1 MTQLLTIDQNI
12 SYAGWVI
19 TALSILIALAIGGCA
34 SNDTESG
41 QQQKQAQE
49 QSNTISISEE
59 SFGTLEDSR
68 DVKLYTLTNGN
79 NMKVQITNF
88 GGIVTSIK
96 TPDNEGNMDNIA
108 LGFDS
113 LDKYLS
119 GHPNFGALIGRY
131 GNRIA
136 DGEFELNGTTYKLA
150 KNDGNNHLHGGE
162 VGFDDVLWDA
172 SITPDSTLQLTYV
185 SEDMEEGYPGQLDV
199 TVIYSLTN
207 DNELK
212 IDYEATTTEATPVN
226 LTNHS
231 YFNLSGNADS
241 TILDHQVK
249 LNADQYTPVDEELIP
264 TGEIAS
270 VEGTPFDFKEFHSIG
285 ERIDQVDGR
294 GYDHNFVLNQPD
306 DGSMFLA
313 ATVYSP
319 ASGREMKVY
328 TTEPGVQFY
337 TGNFLDGSLQ
347 NSEGIPY
354 EQHSGFCLETQHF
367 PNAPNEADF
376 PSTILEPGETYST
389 STIYQFS
396 TR

>member
-1 MTQLLTIDQNI
+1 MTQLLTIDHKT
-12 SYAGWVI
+12 SFAGWTV
-19 TALSILIALAIGGCA
+19 TALSMLIALAIGGCA
-34 SNDTESG
+34 GNETENN
-41 QQQKQAQE
+41 QPQKQAE
-49 QSNTISISEE
+49 ESMVSISEE
-59 SFGTLEDSR
+59 SFGTLDDSSE
-68 DVKLYTLTNGN
+68 VKLYTLTNGN
-79 NMKVQITNF
+79 DMEVQITNF
-88 GGIVTSIK
+88 GGIITSIN
-96 TPDNEGNMDNIA
+96 TPDKEGNVENVA

-172 SITPDSTLQLTYV
+172 AITPDSTLKLTYV
-185 SEDMEEGYPGQLDV
+185 SEDMEEGYPGKLDV
-199 TVIYSLTN
+199 TVTYSLTN
-207 DNELK
+207 ENELK
-212 IDYEATTTEATPVN
+212 IEYEATTTKATPVN

-231 YFNLSGNADS
+231 YFNLTGNMDS

-270 VEGTPFDFKEFHSIG
+270 VEGTPFDFTEFQSIG
-285 ERIDQVDGR
+285 ERIDQVDGK
-294 GYDHNFVLNQPD
+294 GYDHNLVLNQPAAD
-306 DGSMFLA
+306 SMFLA

-319 ASGREMKVY
+319 ASGREMKVF

-337 TGNFLDGSLQ
+337 TSNFLDGSLE
-347 NSEGIPY
+347 SPAGIPF

-376 PSTILEPGETYST
+376 PSTILEPGDTYNT
-389 STIYQFS
+389 TTIYQFS